1 MRISTSM
8 IYQKG
13 LMAIQ
18 QQTADMLK
26 TQQQVATGR
35 RVLTPADDPI
45 AAARALELN
54 QSRAVTQQFGLNLGY
69 ADDNLKLLEN
79 KLTGI
84 GDILQYSRE
93 RAVQAGNGAYS
104 ADDVR
109 YIATDLKSQFDAL
122 LALGNSQNGQGEYI
136 FSGYK
141 AGVQPFNGGLGGVS
155 YAGDQG
161 DRTIQ
166 VSASR
171 FMPVSLA
178 GDQVFDRTRQIDG
191 YKVTDNDALYSFKGN
206 NNKGTT
212 GALTVSLDAASL
224 PLAEANQG
232 RRYIVTYSEST
243 PGDPATGTYGVEE
256 IVPGVGRSTVATGL
270 APGAPYAFNGIEIDL
285 PAHVPAANPNDP
297 ANIEDGDA
305 FEVMVA
311 SSNMFTNFALAVSA
325 FEDHSGVGPAGG
337 VAFALENLD
346 FAIENVLK
354 ARTQVG
360 SQMVEVE
367 QLQSL
372 GGDLELQYTEAIS
385 RLEDVDYADA
395 ISRLM
400 KHQTFLQAAQQS
412 YLRVTNLSLFN
423 FLS

>member
-270 APGAPYAFNGIEIDL
+270 APGTPYAFNGIEIDL